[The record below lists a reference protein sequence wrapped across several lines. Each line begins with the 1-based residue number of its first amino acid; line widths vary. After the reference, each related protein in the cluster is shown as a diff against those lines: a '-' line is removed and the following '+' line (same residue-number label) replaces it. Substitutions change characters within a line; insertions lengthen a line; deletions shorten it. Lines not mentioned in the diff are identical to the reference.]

1 MAAACTTTTTLGFS
15 LTSPMAASRRVSPL
29 FLSDSTT
36 EEQDP
41 KLKIANDLRRLFDIG
56 EMAYT
61 VMVREESKGP
71 DGKLTPSQLI
81 AAIQKDGMFGEDF
94 EDYCKTH
101 ANNGDDIEILEIG
114 KFADDGQSSEPID
127 GTVLPGKGNYLVHLS
142 FAEGVLATMRV
153 VVD

>member
-1 MAAACTTTTTLGFS
+1 MTTTLGFS
-15 LTSPMAASRRVSPL
+15 TTSPTKATQRVSPL
-29 FLSDSTT
+29 FLSDDSAA
-36 EEQDP
+36 EEQENP

-71 DGKLTPSQLI
+71 DGKLTPNQLI

-114 KFADDGQSSEPID
+114 KFAEDGQSSEPIE